1 MSEVV
6 EPIDRWLA
14 FFSGTDLAKPEG
26 QVPFRSTAKYK
37 YFQVGQ
43 TYGGAAKVKA
53 QREVTSCYAKWKQ
66 FCCTQEWHRLHA
78 DLAERLD
85 GDATLGSHVA

>member
-14 FFSGTDLAKPEG
+14 FFSATDLAKPEG
-26 QVPFRSTAKYK
+26 QVPFRSTVK

-43 TYGGAAKVKA
+43 TYDGAAKVKA

-66 FCCTQEWHRLHA
+66 FCTKDCGPP
-78 DLAERLD
+78 LA
-85 GDATLGSHVA
+85 